1 VRFIRKLHKWLG
13 LLLVIQVFIWMGS
26 GVLLSFTDS
35 GEVSGRNSRFPA
47 YETFPLLNQFPV
59 VSIAA
64 LELPVGPIHRVQLKR
79 LISTLVYRVETEQGA
94 QLFDASSGQAMT
106 VGQDLAAKI
115 AHNSYSGNGAQLR
128 TQYLAQG
135 AVEVPDYNGAV
146 WRSDFA
152 DELNTRVYVA
162 ASDGQLLEHRN
173 DSWELA
179 DFLLMLHFMDYG
191 RTGGFNT
198 VQIILFGFAQLWLA
212 IAGLILIGD
221 AIRRRRFS

>member
-13 LLLVIQVFIWMGS
+13 LLLVIQIFLWMGS

-59 VSIAA
+59 VPITT

-94 QLFDASSGQAMT
+94 QLFDASTGQAMT

-115 AHNSYSGNGAQLR
+115 AHNSYSGSGGQLR
-128 TQYLAQG
+128 TTNLAEG
-135 AVEVPDYNGAV
+135 AVEVPDYSGAV

-162 ASDGQLLEHRN
+162 ASDGKLLEHRN

-212 IAGLILIGD
+212 IAGMILIGD